1 MSQHILVH
9 EITFS
14 NEHFWHWF
22 IALLR
27 GFDEEKE
34 LNLDEAIEEKTGID
48 LYSKE
53 LEAWYRSFLPEHTDR
68 AMRYYHLAIHSKLYI
83 DIQFTPEEIRY
94 FLNDL
99 YIGNI
104 GGHFEAWFLSLKEFQ
119 RLQSTDL
126 DFLLLLPMLAVE
138 QNQLKVVTELIAKR
152 LSNIKSFQGHEEY
165 IASCIVNGLIIQNDF
180 YLDEAVGVCNH
191 QNHSVRNLQQHPDD
205 MEHIQK
211 LNELL
216 NTI

>member
-1 MSQHILVH
+1 MSQHILEH

-119 RLQSTDL
+119 RLQPTDL